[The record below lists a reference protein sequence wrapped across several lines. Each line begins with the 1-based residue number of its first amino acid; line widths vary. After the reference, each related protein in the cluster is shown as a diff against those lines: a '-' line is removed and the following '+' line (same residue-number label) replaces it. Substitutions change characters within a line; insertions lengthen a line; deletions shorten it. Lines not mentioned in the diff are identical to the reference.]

1 MAEGS
6 QVADA
11 TADAAGETAG
21 TDGGGAETGAGG
33 AETGAG
39 GAETGGTETGGAE
52 TGGAETGGA
61 DKGQGW
67 LRRLF
72 RYCWRY
78 RGDVLLALGASLA
91 GMAVMALVPLVP
103 KLIIDDVIVRH
114 ERSLAP
120 WATLLIVA
128 ALVVYV
134 LTYVRRFYGGRLAL
148 DVQHALRTDMY
159 ASITR
164 LDGRRQDNLSTG
176 QVIGRGTSD
185 LQLIQGLLFMVPML
199 IGNILLFLVSLVV
212 MAVLSPLLTVVALA
226 VAPALWILASRSRTR
241 LFPATWYA
249 QGQAAAVAGVVDG
262 AVTGVRV
269 VKGFG
274 QEAQETDKL
283 REAGRRLFAARLR
296 TVRLNSRYTPAL
308 QAVPAL
314 GQVAMLAL
322 GGWMATRG
330 QISLGTFVAFSTY
343 LAQLVGPV
351 RMLTMVLTIGQQ
363 ARAGV
368 ERVFELIDTEP
379 VIHERPDARE
389 LPEDAPATVEF
400 DRVSFGYDP
409 ERPVL
414 SEVSLRIEPGETLAV
429 VGASGSGKSTLSMLL
444 PRFYDVS
451 SGAVRIGGHDVRE
464 LTYDSLRG
472 AIGLVPEDSFLFS
485 DTVRANLAYGLPD
498 ASEERIRAAARAAQ
512 ADGFISALPD
522 GYDTEVGE
530 QGLTLSGGQRQRL
543 ALARAILTDPR
554 LLILDDATSAVDA
567 RVEHEIHEALR
578 GVMAG
583 RTTLLIAHRPSTL
596 ALADRI
602 AVMERGRV
610 VDVGTD
616 AELRA
621 RSALYRNL
629 LTEDAAPDVPAV
641 PSAPAVPDVPAVPSA
656 PATPAAPGGDGAAR
670 TAAPAAGNGSR
681 PWAGADGPAHAEP
694 RGGGAHAAGFA
705 GAFGGEAAAS
715 GLAEPCLEEEPSADG
730 DRPARGREGCSRPAA
745 GPRARGGDDPAHAS
759 GEADGD
765 GVASEPWIRPAGDG
779 ADGAVQ
785 AGGARPRYGDAPGHA
800 AADAAGPDAGRP
812 SRRGGDGAAPEPW
825 ARPDDGEGRC
835 RPHGGDDPDHARAGD
850 GDGAGFAGVSSGG
863 PGARPGGAG
872 AARGRQVT
880 PELWVRPAG
889 DGRKAGAPAVA
900 AVAGPGMAGALSGM
914 PATPELLA
922 KVAALPPATD
932 TPDIDEEAAT
942 RAEETYGLRRLL
954 RGFGAP
960 LALALLLVALDALA
974 GLLLPVLIR
983 HGIDQGVQRLA
994 LGAVWTAS
1002 GLALLV
1008 VLAQWAVQ
1016 VGETRLTGRTGERV
1030 LYALR
1035 VKIFAQL
1042 QRLGLDYY
1050 ERELTGKI
1058 MTRMT
1063 TDVDALSTFLQTGL
1077 VTAVVSLLTFFG
1089 ILVALLV
1096 IDVQLALVVFLTLPP
1111 LIIGTVLFRRR
1122 SVKAYQLARERVS
1135 VVNADLQESVAG
1147 LRIVQAFRRE
1157 RSGRERFAARS
1168 DAYRQAR
1175 LRGQRL
1181 ISVYFPFV
1189 QLLSS
1194 VASALVLIVG
1204 AGRVGDGTLTTGALV
1219 AYLLYIDLFFAPVQ
1233 QLSQVFDGYQQA
1245 TVSLGR
1251 IQELLREPTTT
1262 PVADAPREVGAMR
1275 GEIAFEDVRFRYGDG
1290 EEALAGISL
1299 TIPAGQT
1306 VAFVGETGAGKS
1318 TLVKLVARFY
1328 DPTGGAVR
1336 VDGADLR
1343 ELDLTEYRGHLGV
1356 VPQEPY
1362 LFAGT
1367 VRDAI
1372 AYGRPDASD
1381 AEVEA
1386 AARAVGA
1393 HEMVA
1398 SLDGGYLHEVAERGR
1413 NLSAGQRQLIALAR
1427 AELVDPDILLLD
1439 EATAALDLATEALVN
1454 QATDRLTGRR
1464 TTLVV
1469 AHRLTTA
1476 ARADRVVVLDHGRVV
1491 EDGTH
1496 EELVARDG
1504 RYATLWRTFM
1514 GETAPAVA

>member
-1 MAEGS
+1 M
-6 QVADA
+6 ADA
-11 TADAAGETAG
+11 MADEAGIRHG
-21 TDGGGAETGAGG
+21 DGRQAETRQ
-33 AETGAG
+33 
-39 GAETGGTETGGAE
+39 
-52 TGGAETGGA
+52 
-61 DKGQGW
+61 DGW
-67 LRRLF
+67 ARRLI

-78 RGDVLLALGASLA
+78 RRDVLLALGASLG
-91 GMAVMALVPLVP
+91 GMAVTALVPLVT
-103 KLIIDDVIVRH
+103 KLIIDDVIVKH
-114 ERSLAP
+114 DRSLAP
-120 WATLLIVA
+120 WATLLVVA
-128 ALVVYV
+128 AVVVYG
-134 LTYVRRFYGGRLAL
+134 LTFIRRYYGGRLAL
-148 DVQHALRTDMY
+148 DVQHDLRTEMF
-159 ASITR
+159 AAISR
-164 LDGRRQDNLSTG
+164 FDGKRQDELSTG
-176 QVIGRGTSD
+176 QVVGRATSD
-185 LQLIQGLLFMVPML
+185 LQLIQGLLFMVPMM
-199 IGNILLFLVSLVV
+199 IGNVLLFVISLIV
-212 MAVLSPLLTVVALA
+212 MAALSPLLTVIALA
-226 VAPALWILASRSRTR
+226 LAPALWILASRSRTR

-249 QGQAAAVAGVVDG
+249 QGEAAAVAGVVDG

-274 QEAQETDKL
+274 QEEQETGKL
-283 REAGRRLFAARLR
+283 REVSRRLFAARLR

-330 QISLGTFVAFSTY
+330 QVTLGTFVAFSTY

-351 RMLTMVLTIGQQ
+351 RMLTMVLTVGQQ

-379 VIHERPDARE
+379 AIEERADARE
-389 LPEDAPATVEF
+389 LPADAPATVEF
-400 DRVSFGYDP
+400 DHVTFGYDP
-409 ERPVL
+409 DRPVL
-414 SEVSLRIEPGETLAV
+414 DDLSLRIEPGETLAV
-429 VGASGSGKSTLSMLL
+429 VGASGSGKSTLSLLL

-451 SGAVRIGGHDVRE
+451 AGAVRIGGHDVRE
-464 LTYDSLRG
+464 LTYESLRA

-485 DTVRANLAYGLPD
+485 DTVRANIAYGAPD
-498 ASEERIRAAARAAQ
+498 ATDEQIRAAARAAQ

-530 QGLTLSGGQRQRL
+530 QGLTLSGGQRQRV

-554 LLILDDATSAVDA
+554 LLVLDDATSAVDA

-578 GVMAG
+578 SVMAG
-583 RTTLLIAHRPSTL
+583 RTTLLIAHRLSTL

-602 AVMERGRV
+602 AVLDRGRLA
-610 VDVGTD
+610 DVGTHE
-616 AELRA
+616 ELSE
-621 RSALYRNL
+621 RSALYRRL
-629 LTEDAAPDVPAV
+629 LTDPDELSGITRDPAGSV
-641 PSAPAVPDVPAVPSA
+641 A
-656 PATPAAPGGDGAAR
+656 GGDGTGRSAAD
-670 TAAPAAGNGSR
+670 AEDAVGGPAGGLVG
-681 PWAGADGPAHAEP
+681 AGAL
-694 RGGGAHAAGFA
+694 A
-705 GAFGGEAAAS
+705 GAFGGEASAS
-715 GLAEPCLEEEPSADG
+715 GLAVPGLDGAPDTSLRDG
-730 DRPARGREGCSRPAA
+730 DRAAEADSWAA
-745 GPRARGGDDPAHAS
+745 GADRAVARAVISSSLARRDGRPGAEHSSAAEPEGPHPAPAVARAADGGTPD
-759 GEADGD
+759 GEA
-765 GVASEPWIRPAGDG
+765 
-779 ADGAVQ
+779 
-785 AGGARPRYGDAPGHA
+785 
-800 AADAAGPDAGRP
+800 
-812 SRRGGDGAAPEPW
+812 
-825 ARPDDGEGRC
+825 
-835 RPHGGDDPDHARAGD
+835 RPHDAKPPRVVD
-850 GDGAGFAGVSSGG
+850 G
-863 PGARPGGAG
+863 
-872 AARGRQVT
+872 VT
-880 PELWVRPAG
+880 PELWVRRDTTDDNGADRDRISG
-889 DGRKAGAPAVA
+889 GAPAA
-900 AVAGPGMAGALSGM
+900 PGPGMAGALAGM
-914 PATPELLA
+914 PATPDLLA

-932 TPDIDEEAAT
+932 TPDVDEERAARPE
-942 RAEETYGLRRLL
+942 RAYGLRQLL

-960 LALALLLVALDALA
+960 LAVSLALVTVDALA

-983 HGIDQGVQRLA
+983 HGIDQGVQRMA
-994 LGAVWTAS
+994 LGAVWAAS
-1002 GLALLV
+1002 ALALV
-1008 VLAQWAVQ
+1008 IVLAQWAAQ
-1016 VGETRLTGRTGERV
+1016 IGETRMTGRTGERV

-1077 VTAVVSLLTFFG
+1077 VTAVVSVLTFFG
-1089 ILVALLV
+1089 ILVALLI
-1096 IDVQLALVVFLTLPP
+1096 IDVQLALVVFASLPL
-1111 LIIGTVLFRRR
+1111 LIIGTFFFRRQ
-1122 SVKAYQLARERVS
+1122 SVKAYELARERVS

-1157 RSGRERFAARS
+1157 RAGRERFAGRS
-1168 DAYRQAR
+1168 DSYRQAR
-1175 LRGQRL
+1175 VRGQWL

-1194 VASALVLIVG
+1194 VAAALVLIVG
-1204 AGRVGDGTLTTGALV
+1204 AGRVGENTLTAGALV

-1245 TVSLGR
+1245 TVSLRR
-1251 IQELLREPTTT
+1251 IQELLREPTKT
-1262 PVADAPREVGAMR
+1262 PLAEAPREVRALR
-1275 GEIAFEDVRFRYGDG
+1275 GEVAFDGVRFGYGGHGVDG
-1290 EEALAGISL
+1290 ANGADAVEALAGVDL

-1328 DPTGGAVR
+1328 DPSSGAVR
-1336 VDGADLR
+1336 VDGTDLR
-1343 ELDLTEYRGHLGV
+1343 ELDLTAYRNRLGV

-1362 LFAGT
+1362 LFPGT

-1393 HEMVA
+1393 HAMVA
-1398 SLDGGYLHEVAERGR
+1398 SLDGGYLHEVTERGR

-1427 AELVDPDILLLD
+1427 AELVGPDILLLD

-1454 QATDRLTGRR
+1454 QATDRLAGRR

-1496 EELVARDG
+1496 EELVAREG
-1504 RYATLWRTFM
+1504 RYAELWRTFTGHAYT
-1514 GETAPAVA
+1514 GETAPTAVG

>member
-1 MAEGS
+1 M
-6 QVADA
+6 
-11 TADAAGETAG
+11 
-21 TDGGGAETGAGG
+21 
-33 AETGAG
+33 
-39 GAETGGTETGGAE
+39 
-52 TGGAETGGA
+52 
-61 DKGQGW
+61 
-67 LRRLF
+67 
-72 RYCWRY
+72 RY
-78 RGDVLLALGASLA
+78 RRNVLLALGASLA
-91 GMAVMALVPLVP
+91 GMGVMALVPLVT
-103 KLIIDDVIVRH
+103 KLIIDEVIVRH
-114 ERSLAP
+114 DRALAP
-120 WATLLIVA
+120 WAVLLIVA
-128 ALVVYV
+128 AVVVYS

-148 DVQHALRTDMY
+148 DVQHDLRTQMY
-159 ASITR
+159 ESLVR
-164 LDGRRQDNLSTG
+164 LDGRRQDELSTG
-176 QVIGRGTSD
+176 QIVGRATSD
-185 LQLIQGLLFMVPML
+185 LQLVQGLLFMVPMM
-199 IGNILLFLVSLVV
+199 IGNVLLFLVSLIV

-226 VAPALWILASRSRTR
+226 VAPALWVLASRSRVR

-274 QEAQETDKL
+274 QEAQESGKL
-283 REAGRRLFAARLR
+283 RAVGRSLFAARLR
-296 TVRLNSRYTPAL
+296 TVRLNARYTPAL

-330 QISLGTFVAFSTY
+330 QITLGTFVAFSTY

-351 RMLTMVLTIGQQ
+351 RMLTMMLTVGQQ

-368 ERVFELIDTEP
+368 ERVYELIDTEP
-379 VIHERPDARE
+379 VIQERPDARE

-400 DRVSFGYDP
+400 EHVTFGYDP
-409 ERPVL
+409 DRPVL
-414 SEVSLRIEPGETLAV
+414 SDVSLRIEPGETVAV

-444 PRFYDVS
+444 PRFYDVTD
-451 SGAVRIGGHDVRE
+451 GAVRVGGHDVRE
-464 LTYDSLRG
+464 LTYASLRA

-498 ASEERIRAAARAAQ
+498 ADDEQIRAAARAAQ

-530 QGLTLSGGQRQRL
+530 QGLTLSGGQRQRM

-554 LLILDDATSAVDA
+554 LLVLDDATSAVDA

-583 RTTLLIAHRPSTL
+583 RTTLLIAHRLSTL

-602 AVMERGRV
+602 AVLDGGRL
-610 VDVGTD
+610 VDLGTD
-616 AELRA
+616 EELRE
-621 RSALYRNL
+621 RCGLYRRL
-629 LTEDAAPDVPAV
+629 LTDPDELSGITRDPA
-641 PSAPAVPDVPAVPSA
+641 
-656 PATPAAPGGDGAAR
+656 GR
-670 TAAPAAGNGSR
+670 LAGR
-681 PWAGADGPAHAEP
+681 P
-694 RGGGAHAAGFA
+694 RGGDDPEHAGPAATAALA
-705 GAFGGEAAAS
+705 GAFGGEAAAT
-715 GLAEPCLEEEPSADG
+715 GLVEPCQDTAVHGNG
-730 DRPARGREGCSRPAA
+730 DRPTGQV
-745 GPRARGGDDPAHAS
+745 RGGDDPEHA
-759 GEADGD
+759 
-765 GVASEPWIRPAGDG
+765 VPHPAGG
-779 ADGAVQ
+779 
-785 AGGARPRYGDAPGHA
+785 
-800 AADAAGPDAGRP
+800 
-812 SRRGGDGAAPEPW
+812 
-825 ARPDDGEGRC
+825 
-835 RPHGGDDPDHARAGD
+835 
-850 GDGAGFAGVSSGG
+850 
-863 PGARPGGAG
+863 
-872 AARGRQVT
+872 VT
-880 PELWVRPAG
+880 PELWVRRDG
-889 DGRKAGAPAVA
+889 DADGNDKTAPEARSTAAPA
-900 AVAGPGMAGALSGM
+900 PGMAGALAGM

-922 KVAALPPATD
+922 KVEALPPADD
-932 TPDIDEEAAT
+932 TPDVDEERAAKP
-942 RAEETYGLRRLL
+942 EEAYGLRQLL
-954 RGFGAP
+954 RGFGTP
-960 LALALLLVALDALA
+960 LLCCLLLVAVDAVS

-994 LGAVWTAS
+994 LGAVWAAS
-1002 GLALLV
+1002 GLALVV
-1008 VLAQWAVQ
+1008 VLAQWAAQ
-1016 VGETRLTGRTGERV
+1016 FGETRLTGRTGERM

-1063 TDVDALSTFLQTGL
+1063 TDVDALSSFLQTGL

-1096 IDVQLALVVFLTLPP
+1096 IDVQLALVVFATLPP
-1111 LIIGTVLFRRR
+1111 LIIGTFVFRRK
-1122 SVKAYQLARERVS
+1122 SVKAYELARERVGA
-1135 VVNADLQESVAG
+1135 VNADLQESVAG

-1157 RSGRERFAARS
+1157 GVGRERFAGRS

-1175 LRGQRL
+1175 VRGQWL

-1194 VASALVLIVG
+1194 TAAALVLIVG
-1204 AGRVGDGTLTTGALV
+1204 SGRVSDGTLTAGALV

-1262 PVADAPREVGAMR
+1262 PAAKNPRAVRAVR
-1275 GEIAFEDVRFRYGDG
+1275 GEVTFDDVRFRYGGDG
-1290 EEALAGISL
+1290 TGATEEALSGIRL

-1336 VDGADLR
+1336 VDGTDLR
-1343 ELDLTEYRGHLGV
+1343 ELDTTAYRNRLGV

-1362 LFAGT
+1362 LFPGT

-1393 HEMVA
+1393 HAMVA
-1398 SLDGGYLHEVAERGR
+1398 SLDGGYLHAVSERGR

-1427 AELVDPDILLLD
+1427 AELVGPDILLLD

-1454 QATDRLTGRR
+1454 QATDRLAGRR

-1496 EELVARDG
+1496 AELVARPDG
-1504 RYATLWRTFM
+1504 RYAELWRTFT
-1514 GETAPAVA
+1514 GETAPVGA

>member
-1 MAEGS
+1 MFG
-6 QVADA
+6 
-11 TADAAGETAG
+11 
-21 TDGGGAETGAGG
+21 
-33 AETGAG
+33 
-39 GAETGGTETGGAE
+39 
-52 TGGAETGGA
+52 
-61 DKGQGW
+61 
-67 LRRLF
+67 
-72 RYCWRY
+72 YCWQY

-103 KLIIDDVIVRH
+103 KLIIDDVIVSH
-114 ERSLAP
+114 DRSLAP
-120 WATLLIVA
+120 WAALLIVA

-148 DVQHALRTDMY
+148 DVQHALRIEMF
-159 ASITR
+159 AAIAR
-164 LDGRRQDNLSTG
+164 FDGRRQDKLSTG
-176 QVIGRGTSD
+176 QIIGRATSD
-185 LQLIQGLLFMVPML
+185 LQLIQGLLFMVPMM

-226 VAPALWILASRSRTR
+226 VAPALWILASRSRIR

-283 REAGRRLFAARLR
+283 REVGRGLFAARLR

-330 QISLGTFVAFSTY
+330 QITLGTFVAFSTY

-351 RMLTMVLTIGQQ
+351 RMLTMLLTIGQQ

-379 VIHERPDARE
+379 VIDERPDARE

-472 AIGLVPEDSFLFS
+472 AVGLVPEDSFLFS

-498 ASEERIRAAARAAQ
+498 ASEERILAAARAAQ
-512 ADGFISALPD
+512 ADGFISELPN

-554 LLILDDATSAVDA
+554 LLVLDDATSAVDA

-602 AVMERGRV
+602 AVMDRGRV
-610 VDVGTD
+610 ADVGTD
-616 AELRA
+616 EELKA
-621 RSALYRNL
+621 RSELYRRL
-629 LTEDAAPDVPAV
+629 LTDESETV
-641 PSAPAVPDVPAVPSA
+641 
-656 PATPAAPGGDGAAR
+656 AAPGD
-670 TAAPAAGNGSR
+670 
-681 PWAGADGPAHAEP
+681 DGPAPARTEP
-694 RGGGAHAAGFA
+694 RGGDASAHAVGLA
-705 GAFGGEAAAS
+705 GAFGGESAAT
-715 GLAEPCLEEEPSADG
+715 GLAEPGIDGGPSADG
-730 DRPARGREGCSRPAA
+730 DGAARGREECPCLAVGL
-745 GPRARGGDDPAHAS
+745 RARGGDDPEHAA
-759 GEADGD
+759 GEAACD
-765 GVASEPWIRPAGDG
+765 GVATEPWVRSDG
-779 ADGAVQ
+779 
-785 AGGARPRYGDAPGHA
+785 
-800 AADAAGPDAGRP
+800 
-812 SRRGGDGAAPEPW
+812 
-825 ARPDDGEGRC
+825 GEGRSQP
-835 RPHGGDDPDHARAGD
+835 RGGDDPEHAEGCPQ
-850 GDGAGFAGVSSGG
+850 SGG
-863 PGARPGGAG
+863 
-872 AARGRQVT
+872 VT
-880 PELWVRPAG
+880 PELWVRPDG
-889 DGRKAGAPAVA
+889 DGRKGDTAAGAGAG
-900 AVAGPGMAGALSGM
+900 AVAGPGLAGALSGM

-932 TPDIDEEAAT
+932 TPDIDEERAA
-942 RAEETYGLRRLL
+942 RPEEAYGLRRLL

-960 LALALLLVALDALA
+960 LLVALALVAVDAIA

-983 HGIDQGVQRLA
+983 HGIDQGVQRLS
-994 LGAVWTAS
+994 LGAVWAAS

-1008 VLAQWAVQ
+1008 VLAQWAAQ
-1016 VGETRLTGRTGERV
+1016 IGETRMTGRTGERV

-1050 ERELTGKI
+1050 ERELSGKI

-1089 ILVALLV
+1089 ILVALLI
-1096 IDVQLALVVFLTLPP
+1096 IDVELALVVFLTLPP
-1111 LIIGTVLFRRR
+1111 LILGTVVFRRR
-1122 SVKAYQLARERVS
+1122 SVKAYELARERVS

-1168 DAYRQAR
+1168 DSYRQAR
-1175 LRGQRL
+1175 IRGQRL

-1204 AGRVGDGTLTTGALV
+1204 AGRVGDGTLTAGALV

-1262 PVADAPREVGAMR
+1262 PVAEAPREVRAMR
-1275 GEIAFEDVRFRYGDG
+1275 GEIAFDDVRFRYGDG
-1290 EEALAGISL
+1290 EAALAGISL

-1328 DPTGGAVR
+1328 DPTDGAVR
-1336 VDGADLR
+1336 VDGVDLR
-1343 ELDLTEYRGHLGV
+1343 ELDLAGYRGHLGV

-1372 AYGRPDASD
+1372 AYGRPGASD

-1393 HEMVA
+1393 HAMVA
-1398 SLDGGYLHEVAERGR
+1398 SLDGGYLHEVSERGR

-1427 AELVDPDILLLD
+1427 AELVNPDILLLD

-1504 RYATLWRTFM
+1504 RYAALWRTFM

>member
-1 MAEGS
+1 M
-6 QVADA
+6 
-11 TADAAGETAG
+11 
-21 TDGGGAETGAGG
+21 
-33 AETGAG
+33 
-39 GAETGGTETGGAE
+39 
-52 TGGAETGGA
+52 
-61 DKGQGW
+61 
-67 LRRLF
+67 
-72 RYCWRY
+72 
-78 RGDVLLALGASLA
+78 LLALGASLA

-103 KLIIDDVIVRH
+103 KLIIDDVIVKH
-114 ERSLAP
+114 DRSLAP
-120 WATLLIVA
+120 WAILLIVA

-148 DVQHALRTDMY
+148 DVQHALRTEMF
-159 ASITR
+159 AAIAR
-164 LDGRRQDNLSTG
+164 FDGRRQDKLSTG
-176 QVIGRGTSD
+176 QIIGRATSD
-185 LQLIQGLLFMVPML
+185 LQLIQGVLFMVPMM

-226 VAPALWILASRSRTR
+226 VAPALWILASRSRIR

-283 REAGRRLFAARLR
+283 RGVGRRLFAARLR

-330 QISLGTFVAFSTY
+330 QITLGTFVAFSTY

-351 RMLTMVLTIGQQ
+351 RMLTMLLTIGQQ

-379 VIHERPDARE
+379 VIDERPDARE

-554 LLILDDATSAVDA
+554 LLVLDDATSAVDA

-616 AELRA
+616 KELRA
-621 RSALYRNL
+621 RSAVYRRL
-629 LTEDAAPDVPAV
+629 LTDESESVAAR
-641 PSAPAVPDVPAVPSA
+641 
-656 PATPAAPGGDGAAR
+656 GGDDAEHAVGL
-670 TAAPAAGNGSR
+670 AGG
-681 PWAGADGPAHAEP
+681 
-694 RGGGAHAAGFA
+694 
-705 GAFGGEAAAS
+705 FGGEAAATA
-715 GLAEPCLEEEPSADG
+715 LVEPCPCLDGEP
-730 DRPARGREGCSRPAA
+730 REGGDHAAELRP
-745 GPRARGGDDPAHAS
+745 RGGDDPEH
-759 GEADGD
+759 ADGC
-765 GVASEPWIRPAGDG
+765 P
-779 ADGAVQ
+779 
-785 AGGARPRYGDAPGHA
+785 
-800 AADAAGPDAGRP
+800 
-812 SRRGGDGAAPEPW
+812 
-825 ARPDDGEGRC
+825 
-835 RPHGGDDPDHARAGD
+835 
-850 GDGAGFAGVSSGG
+850 
-863 PGARPGGAG
+863 RPGG
-872 AARGRQVT
+872 VT
-880 PELWVRPAG
+880 PKLWVRPDG
-889 DGRKAGAPAVA
+889 DGRKDGTAVGTG
-900 AVAGPGMAGALSGM
+900 AVAGGPGLAGALSGM

-932 TPDIDEEAAT
+932 TPDIDEERAA
-942 RAEETYGLRRLL
+942 RPEESYGLRRLL
-954 RGFGAP
+954 RGFGGP
-960 LALALLLVALDALA
+960 LAVALLLVAVDAIA

-983 HGIDQGVQRLA
+983 HGIDQGVQRLS
-994 LGAVWTAS
+994 LGAVWAAS

-1008 VLAQWAVQ
+1008 VLAQWAAQ
-1016 VGETRLTGRTGERV
+1016 IGETQMTGRTGERV

-1089 ILVALLV
+1089 ILVALLI
-1096 IDVQLALVVFLTLPP
+1096 IDVELALVVFLTLPP
-1111 LIIGTVLFRRR
+1111 LIIGTVVFRRR
-1122 SVKAYQLARERVS
+1122 SVKAYELARERVS

-1157 RSGRERFAARS
+1157 RSGRERFAERS

-1175 LRGQRL
+1175 VRGQRL

-1204 AGRVGDGTLTTGALV
+1204 AGRVQDGTLTAGALV

-1251 IQELLREPTTT
+1251 IQELLREPTST
-1262 PVADAPREVGAMR
+1262 PVTDTPREVRAMR
-1275 GEIAFEDVRFRYGDG
+1275 GEIDFDEVRFRYGDG

-1336 VDGADLR
+1336 VDGVDLR
-1343 ELDLTEYRGHLGV
+1343 EFDLTEYRGHLGV

-1372 AYGRPDASD
+1372 AYGRPGASD

-1393 HEMVA
+1393 HDMVA
-1398 SLDGGYLHEVAERGR
+1398 SLDGGYLHEVSERGR

-1427 AELVDPDILLLD
+1427 AELVNPDILLLD

-1496 EELVARDG
+1496 EELVALDG
-1504 RYATLWRTFM
+1504 RYAALWRTFM
-1514 GETAPAVA
+1514 GETAPATV